1 MKKRPILFLSC
12 CLLFTVCCLLFFTG
26 CEKKEVKK
34 VAEKIINVQVQPVK
48 KKSLRPFINSIGT
61 LTPYEEVTVS
71 AEVDGVLRDVMV
83 DNGTIISK
91 GMPLALI
98 DDTDYS
104 LEVERTNAALKQ
116 AEANLSNIKL
126 EYQRK
131 EELYKKELLAKQQYD
146 DVSARLSIAE
156 AEIERAKSSLATVR
170 QKLSKTKI
178 YSALSGVVKEKKVS
192 AGNYV
197 KNGTQ
202 LFTIIQTNPVKLDFT
217 VSEKDLEKIR
227 KRQDVLLKIYA
238 FPDREFSGK
247 ISIVYPSIDE
257 RTRTVRVEA
266 LVPNGEG
273 FLKPGFFAK
282 VMLYIGDEKDIIL
295 VPVTSLLYE
304 AERIKVFVVDGDKA
318 KERFIKIGQ
327 KYRIQL
333 AVGSQQSA
341 VEEYTEI
348 IEGLKEGEQVVVVGQ
363 QNLFEGAKV
372 KIQSTVLSQQSAV
385 KE

>member
-1 MKKRPILFLSC
+1 MKKITLLITLSCLLLFL
-12 CLLFTVCCLLFFTG
+12 G

-34 VAEKIINVQVQPVK
+34 IAEKIINVQVQPVK

-71 AEVDGVLRDVMV
+71 AEVDGVLKDVMV

-104 LEVERTNAALKQ
+104 LEVERTNAVLKQ
-116 AEANLSNIKL
+116 ADANLSNIKL

-304 AERIKVFVVDGDKA
+304 EERIKVFVVDGDKA

>member
-1 MKKRPILFLSC
+1 MKKITLLITLSCLLLFL
-12 CLLFTVCCLLFFTG
+12 G

-34 VAEKIINVQVQPVK
+34 IAEKIINVQVQPVK

-71 AEVDGVLRDVMV
+71 AEVDGVLKDVMV

-304 AERIKVFVVDGDKA
+304 EERIKVFVVDGDKA

>member
-1 MKKRPILFLSC
+1 M
-12 CLLFTVCCLLFFTG
+12 
-26 CEKKEVKK
+26 
-34 VAEKIINVQVQPVK
+34 
-48 KKSLRPFINSIGT
+48 
-61 LTPYEEVTVS
+61 
-71 AEVDGVLRDVMV
+71 
-83 DNGTIISK
+83 
-91 GMPLALI
+91 
-98 DDTDYS
+98 
-104 LEVERTNAALKQ
+104 
-116 AEANLSNIKL
+116 
-126 EYQRK
+126 
-131 EELYKKELLAKQQYD
+131 
-146 DVSARLSIAE
+146 SIAE

>member
-48 KKSLRPFINSIGT
+48 KKSLRQFINSIGT

-348 IEGLKEGEQVVVVGQ
+348 IEGLKEGEQVVVVRQ

>member
-156 AEIERAKSSLATVR
+156 AEIDRAKSSLATVR

-178 YSALSGVVKEKKVS
+178 YSALSCVVKEKKVS

-217 VSEKDLEKIR
+217 VSEK
-227 KRQDVLLKIYA
+227 
-238 FPDREFSGK
+238 EFSGK

-318 KERFIKIGQ
+318 KERFIKIWQ

-333 AVGSQQSA
+333 EVR
-341 VEEYTEI
+341 
-348 IEGLKEGEQVVVVGQ
+348 
-363 QNLFEGAKV
+363 
-372 KIQSTVLSQQSAV
+372 SQQSAV